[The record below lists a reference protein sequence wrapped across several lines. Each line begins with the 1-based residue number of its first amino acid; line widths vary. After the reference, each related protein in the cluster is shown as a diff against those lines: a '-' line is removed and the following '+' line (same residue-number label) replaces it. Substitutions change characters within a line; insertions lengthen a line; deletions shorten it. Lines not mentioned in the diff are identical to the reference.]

1 MVAVLSYM
9 IMHHIK
15 CFNSKSFF
23 FFKYLQQV
31 FQTYYS
37 QESCWNCPS
46 PWGLRLSPFDPSSTP
61 ISRFPCSL
69 FISPFLFSSI
79 TPVRAQFSFL
89 LSRGRNFHSLFI
101 FILFCYIG
109 SSIPFPSRS
118 SSTLTSLLSFSRM
131 LFSFFFF
138 FFFIIIV
145 FASSSCVTSGSS
157 CFVFI
162 FSSAEM
168 SCLNATHKL
177 SSPSLLLPN
186 INNTKT
192 KCRFSSLKIYI

>member
-138 FFFIIIV
+138 LLLYHYCFCLFILRHIGFFLFRIHIFFSRNELFKCNTQTFFPLI
-145 FASSSCVTSGSS
+145 ASSQY
-157 CFVFI
+157 
-162 FSSAEM
+162 
-168 SCLNATHKL
+168 K
-177 SSPSLLLPN
+177 
-186 INNTKT
+186 
-192 KCRFSSLKIYI
+192 